1 MAQVGSTQAEVQA
14 NKAHV
19 AEMLETDAF
28 MAEQEVMFLGKDPY
42 VPRITSASLKLPAS
56 ARPALMS
63 PAEQMEPMRP
73 PPDVLKEKKN
83 PRDELFGRMELQ
95 MGFSTGLGGLQ
106 GLKGLGDEQQ
116 PFTTGAKE
124 DRLRRQF
131 PASGSPWLGQG
142 L

>member
-19 AEMLETDAF
+19 AEMLESDAF

-63 PAEQMEPMRP
+63 PAEEMEPMRP
-73 PPDVLKEKKN
+73 APAVLKEKRN
-83 PRDELFGRMELQ
+83 PRDALFGKMEVQ
-95 MGFSTGLGGLQ
+95 MGFSTSLGGLQ
-106 GLKGLGDEQQ
+106 GLRGLGGAEDVNRLG
-116 PFTTGAKE
+116 TGQGE
-124 DRLRRQF
+124 SLRPQF
-131 PASGSPWLGQG
+131 PMSGSPYVGQ
-142 L
+142 